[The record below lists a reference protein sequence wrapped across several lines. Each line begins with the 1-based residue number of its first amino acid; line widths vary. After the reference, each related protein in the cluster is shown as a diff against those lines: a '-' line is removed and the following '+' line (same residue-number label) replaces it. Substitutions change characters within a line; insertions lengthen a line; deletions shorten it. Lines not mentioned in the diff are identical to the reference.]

1 VLQLHTFGG
10 VFVAD
15 AEGRPLGGAA
25 SQRRLLAVLLPLAV
39 AGDRGVSREK
49 LTALLWPEVGEERA
63 RHSLTQAL
71 YAARRAVNAD
81 DVFVLNAGDVR
92 LDRNRVWTD
101 VHEFESALRAGDL
114 ARAAALYH
122 GPFADGFSLPGSS
135 EFEHWCSGQRHR
147 LEGLAASAV
156 ERLGHVAESDGRL
169 RDAIGWQRQLVTIRP
184 LDTAAAM
191 RYMRALARAGDRA
204 SALQHARVHQA
215 LLREQLAL
223 EPEPALLELIRLLR
237 EGAPVVATTQG
248 REDGG
253 VAALDAVPVSPAERL
268 AGPVEPEGSGTAV
281 VAAVEPTLPA
291 PVPTPESHARYALG
305 PRPLLLG
312 ALALAALVFTWWR
325 SARGGL
331 ALPPTAPTPALE
343 QKVVVTPFRVSGA
356 SASLA
361 YLREGI
367 VELLSARLADDSSA
381 RSVDAGAV
389 LAAWRAAGLADL
401 ADVPRDSILALARR
415 LGAERVVSGS
425 VVGNV
430 RRVVVAATV
439 LDTKTGLAAGSA
451 TIEVPP
457 DSVGQLVDALAARLL
472 LIESGEDASLAAR
485 TTGSLRALR
494 AFLRAQAAF
503 RRGEYVAAVAGYEE
517 ALRLDSAFALASLQ
531 LARSADRLGSV
542 EQRTGALVTTWREQA
557 SLDARGRTLLVAQ
570 VGPRFP
576 APSEGAE
583 LERAWER
590 IIDLTPDRADA
601 WYDLGTR
608 LLQEGRLVGDPD
620 SRAASVTAL
629 RRAVRI
635 DSTHAPAR
643 ELLAYAELTD
653 PQAPAAARLDT
664 ALPLAPFLS
673 WLAAT
678 RRGDTLASLQA
689 TRRIPANDS
698 RNARAIAREAQ
709 RQGRMADAARAVAL
723 LQARA
728 RRPSERVDAILARHA
743 LSLNAGRPQE
753 ATSATALLAE
763 VRPGAH
769 AHLRLRVLDAIFGPG
784 DARPARA
791 AARTL
796 LRSAEMR
803 PSDDPNERAVQLA
816 DACAVGFW
824 LHAEGDTTRL
834 RPIVARLRADTLAA
848 RAVPPIVA
856 MMPGACAVVLDAGLA
871 VAAGASDAARRLAKL
886 DTLAFTAGAAGDG
899 IAFVPIVLA
908 RLHAAM
914 GDTSAALDAI
924 RRRQSLAGW
933 PRYLATALRTEGAL
947 ALALGRAADAVPVLE
962 RYLAL
967 RQDSDA
973 GLAAERAEVAVA
985 LDSARRAVASPLEG
999 RPPS

>member
-1 VLQLHTFGG
+1 MLQLHTFGG
-10 VFVAD
+10 VYLAD

-49 LTALLWPEVGEERA
+49 LMALLWPEVDEDRA

-71 YAARRAVNAD
+71 YSARRAANAD
-81 DVFVLNAGDVR
+81 DVFVLSAGDVR
-92 LDRNRVWTD
+92 LDRDRIRAD
-101 VHEFESALRAGDL
+101 VQEFESALRAGDL

-147 LEGLAASAV
+147 LEGLAAGAV
-156 ERLGHVAESDGRL
+156 EGLAHEAESDGRL
-169 RDAIGWQRQLVTIRP
+169 RDAVAWRRQLVTIRP
-184 LDTAAAM
+184 LDTAGAM
-191 RYMRALARAGDRA
+191 SYMRALGRAGDRA
-204 SALQHARVHQA
+204 SALQHARVHQL

-223 EPEPALLELIRLLR
+223 EPEPALLELVRLLR
-237 EGAPVVATTQG
+237 EGAPVVAAARG
-248 REDGG
+248 REDEG
-253 VAALDAVPVSPAERL
+253 VAALDTVPLSRSEPV
-268 AGPVEPEGSGTAV
+268 AGPVEPEGDGTAV
-281 VAAVEPTLPA
+281 VANVELALPA
-291 PVPTPESHARYALG
+291 PVPTRASRLRNALG
-305 PRPLLLG
+305 RRPLLLG
-312 ALALAALVFTWWR
+312 ALALAALAFTVWR
-325 SARGGL
+325 SARERP
-331 ALPPTAPTPALE
+331 APPPVAPPPALE

-389 LAAWRAAGLADL
+389 LAAWRAAGLADV
-401 ADVPRDSILALARR
+401 ADVPRDTILALARG
-415 LGAERVVSGS
+415 LGAERVVIGS

-439 LDTKTGLAAGSA
+439 LDTETGLAAGSA

-503 RRGEYVAAVAGYEE
+503 RRGESVTAVAGYED
-517 ALRLDSAFALASLQ
+517 ALRADSTFALASLQ
-531 LARSADRLGSV
+531 RARSADRLGSV
-542 EQRTGALVTTWREQA
+542 EQGTGALVATWRERA
-557 SLDARGRTLLVAQ
+557 SLDARGRALLVAQ
-570 VGPRFP
+570 AGPRFP

-601 WYDLGTR
+601 WYDLGSR
-608 LLQEGRLVGDPD
+608 LLQEGQLVGDPNA
-620 SRAASVTAL
+620 RAAASTAL
-629 RRAVRI
+629 RRAIRI

-653 PQAPAAARLDT
+653 LRAPATTKVDT
-664 ALPLAPFLS
+664 TLPLAPFLS
-673 WLAAT
+673 WLAAV
-678 RRGDTLASLQA
+678 RRGDTLAFPQA
-689 TRRIPANDS
+689 VRRIPANDT

-709 RQGRMADAARAVAL
+709 QQGRMIDAAKAVAL

-728 RRPSERVDAILARHA
+728 GRLSERVDLSLARHA
-743 LSLNAGRPQE
+743 LALNAGRRQE
-753 ATSATALLAE
+753 AAAAAALLAE

-769 AHLRLRVLDAIFGPG
+769 AHLRLRVLDAVFGPG
-784 DARPARA
+784 DARVASTAARA
-791 AARTL
+791 L

-803 PSDDPNERAVQLA
+803 PSDDPSERAVQLA

-824 LHAEGDTTRL
+824 LHAQGDTSRL
-834 RPIVARLRADTLAA
+834 RAIVGRLRADTLAA
-848 RAVPPIVA
+848 KVVPPIVS
-856 MMPGACAVVLDAGLA
+856 MMPGACAAVLDAGLA
-871 VAAGASDAARRLAKL
+871 VASGAPDAAQRLAQI
-886 DTLAFTAGAAGDG
+886 DALAFTAGAAGDG

-908 RLHAAM
+908 RLHAAA

-933 PRYLATALRTEGAL
+933 PRYLATALRTEAVL
-947 ALALGRAADAVPVLE
+947 ALALGRATDAVPVLE

-967 RQDSDA
+967 RQDADP
-973 GLAAERAEVAVA
+973 GLAAERAAGTAA
-985 LDSARRAVASPLEG
+985 LDSARRAAARPLEG

>member
-1 VLQLHTFGG
+1 MLQLQTFGG
-10 VFVAD
+10 VYLAD

-49 LTALLWPEVGEERA
+49 LMALLWPEVDEDRA

-71 YAARRAVNAD
+71 YSARRAASAD
-81 DVFVLNAGDVR
+81 DVFVLSAGDVR
-92 LDRNRVWTD
+92 LDRDRIRAD
-101 VHEFESALRAGDL
+101 VQEFESALRAGDL

-147 LEGLAASAV
+147 LEGLAAGAV
-156 ERLGHVAESDGRL
+156 EGLAHEAESDGRL
-169 RDAIGWQRQLVTIRP
+169 RDAVAWRRRLVTIRP
-184 LDTAAAM
+184 LDTAGAM
-191 RYMRALARAGDRA
+191 SYMRALARAGDRA
-204 SALQHARVHQA
+204 SALQHARVHQL

-223 EPEPALLELIRLLR
+223 EPEPALLELVRLLR
-237 EGAPVVATTQG
+237 EGAPLVAAARG
-248 REDGG
+248 REDED
-253 VAALDAVPVSPAERL
+253 VATLDTVPVSRSEPG
-268 AGPVEPEGSGTAV
+268 AGPVEPEGDGTAV
-281 VAAVEPTLPA
+281 AANVELALPM
-291 PVPTPESHARYALG
+291 PVPTRGSHLRNALG
-305 PRPLLLG
+305 RRPLLLG
-312 ALALAALVFTWWR
+312 ALALAALVFTVWR
-325 SARGGL
+325 SARERP
-331 ALPPTAPTPALE
+331 ALPPAPPPALE

-367 VELLSARLADDSSA
+367 VELLSARLADDTSA

-389 LAAWRAAGLADL
+389 LAAWRAAGLADV
-401 ADVPRDSILALARR
+401 ADVRQDTILALARR
-415 LGAERVVSGS
+415 LGAERVVIGS
-425 VVGNV
+425 VVGSV

-439 LDTKTGLAAGSA
+439 LDTETGLAAGSA

-503 RRGEYVAAVAGYEE
+503 RRGEYVTAVAGYED
-517 ALRLDSAFALASLQ
+517 ALRADSTFALASLQ

-542 EQRTGALVTTWREQA
+542 EQSTGALVTTWRERA

-570 VGPRFP
+570 AGPRFP

-601 WYDLGTR
+601 WYDLGSR
-608 LLQEGRLVGDPD
+608 LLQEGRIVDDPNA
-620 SRAASVTAL
+620 RAAASTAL
-629 RRAVRI
+629 RRAIRI

-653 PQAPAAARLDT
+653 LRTPATTTVDT
-664 ALPLAPFLS
+664 DLPLAPFLS
-673 WLAAT
+673 WLAAV
-678 RRGDTLASLQA
+678 RRGDTLAFPQA
-689 TRRIPANDS
+689 VRRIPANDS

-709 RQGRMADAARAVAL
+709 QQGRMIDAAKAVAL

-728 RRPSERVDAILARHA
+728 GRPSERVDLILARHA
-743 LSLNAGRPQE
+743 LALNAGRTQE
-753 ATSATALLAE
+753 AAAAAALLAE

-769 AHLRLRVLDAIFGPG
+769 AHLRLRILDAVFGPG
-784 DARPARA
+784 DARVAST
-791 AARTL
+791 AAREL

-803 PSDDPNERAVQLA
+803 PSDDPSERAVQLA

-824 LHAEGDTTRL
+824 LHAQGDTSRL
-834 RPIVARLRADTLAA
+834 RAIVGRLHADTLAA
-848 RAVPPIVA
+848 RAVPPIVS
-856 MMPGACAVVLDAGLA
+856 MMPGACAAVLDAGLA
-871 VAAGASDAARRLAKL
+871 VASGAPDAARRLARI
-886 DTLAFTAGAAGDG
+886 DALAFTAGAAGDG

-908 RLHAAM
+908 RLHAAV

-933 PRYLATALRTEGAL
+933 PRYLASALRTEAML
-947 ALALGRAADAVPVLE
+947 ALALGRPAEAVPVLE

-967 RQDSDA
+967 RQDADP
-973 GLAAERAEVAVA
+973 GLAAERAAGAAA
-985 LDSARRAVASPLEG
+985 LDSARRTVARPLEG
-999 RPPS
+999 RPPR